1 MRDAFDPAAGF
12 IPATGGPA
20 FVVMG
25 APIVLV
31 ELGMVGITGS
41 PGFLNKGG

>member
-1 MRDAFDPAAGF
+1 MSNARFGSVN
-12 IPATGGPA
+12 TGGPA

-25 APIVLV
+25 APIALV

-41 PGFLNKGG
+41 PGFLNKGGG